1 MMKDVNDYIKGD
13 QQNLK
18 TLYVKNIEKDNS
30 IMYSRDKL
38 KLNFKGRVS
47 IGSYN
52 SHDEEMEE

>member
-1 MMKDVNDYIKGD
+1 MMKDVNDHIKGD

-18 TLYVKNIEKDNS
+18 SLYVKSIEKDNS
-30 IMYSRDKL
+30 FTYSREKL

-52 SHDEEMEE
+52 SHEEEQEE

>member
-1 MMKDVNDYIKGD
+1 MMKDVNDHIKSD

-18 TLYVKNIEKDNS
+18 SLYVKSIEKDNS
-30 IMYSRDKL
+30 FTYSREKL

-52 SHDEEMEE
+52 SHEEEQEE